1 MASHLRA
8 LVVLMTMGSVFAV
21 AWHLEMWLIPVAM
34 VATATTLVVGEQ
46 LGERVLAQ
54 RAATLALYVPEGEA
68 EASELEQAIAADLAA
83 NAVSDPEVLDHT
95 VTRAEQTIADPWLRA
110 LATERL
116 QLARDLAG
124 GGDLPSPPG
133 ALNVLVRRE
142 VRLMALVTAFGLA
155 LAAAA
160 TRNQPLLVVF
170 TLSVAA
176 VGMGHGEARRRQRLL
191 VVLCEE
197 ASAPPPQG
205 LVLIPEFSV
214 VAALASLTSSRRR
227 VLARAISLVSAGRGH
242 EREVALQRLALAT
255 RRVPARPRPTL
266 THDVLAWAAVTT
278 AATIGIKVL

>member
-1 MASHLRA
+1 MASHLRP
-8 LVVLMTMGSVFAV
+8 LVVLMILASVFAV
-21 AWHLEMWLIPVAM
+21 AWHLEVWVIPVAM
-34 VATATTLVVGEQ
+34 AATATALVVGEQ

-83 NAVSDPEVLDHT
+83 NAVSDPEVLHHT

-116 QLARDLAG
+116 QLARELAG

-133 ALNVLVRRE
+133 ALNVLARRD
-142 VRLMALVTAFGLA
+142 VQVMALVATFGLA

-160 TRNQPLLVVF
+160 TRNHPLLVVF

-176 VGMGHGEARRRQRLL
+176 VGMGHGEAQRRQRLL

-205 LVLIPEFSV
+205 PVLIPEFSV

-227 VLARAISLVSAGRGH
+227 ILARAISLVSARRGH
-242 EREVALQRLALAT
+242 EREVALQRLVLAT
-255 RRVPARPRPTL
+255 RGVPVRPRPTL
-266 THDVLAWAAVTT
+266 THDVFAWAAVAT
-278 AATIGIKVL
+278 AATVAVTVL

>member
-1 MASHLRA
+1 MASRLRP
-8 LVVLMTMGSVFAV
+8 LVVLMTLGSVFAI
-21 AWHLEMWLIPVAM
+21 AWHLEVWVIPIAM
-34 VATATTLVVGEQ
+34 AATATALVVGEQ

-68 EASELEQAIAADLAA
+68 EASEVEQAIAADLAA
-83 NAVSDPEVLDHT
+83 TAVSDPEVLDHT
-95 VTRAEQTIADPWLRA
+95 VTRAEQSITDPWLRA

-133 ALNVLVRRE
+133 ALSVLAWRE
-142 VRLMALVTAFGLA
+142 VRLMALVVTFGLA

-160 TRNQPLLVVF
+160 TRNHPLLVVF
-170 TLSVAA
+170 TLNVTA

-197 ASAPPPQG
+197 ASAPPPQCP
-205 LVLIPEFSV
+205 VLIPEVSV

-227 VLARAISLVSAGRGH
+227 VLARAISLVSAGRWH
-242 EREVALQRLALAT
+242 EREVALQRLVLAT
-255 RRVPARPRPTL
+255 RGVPVRPRPTL
-266 THDVLAWAAVTT
+266 THDVFAWAAVAT
-278 AATIGIKVL
+278 AATVGVMVL

>member
-1 MASHLRA
+1 MPSRLRP
-8 LVVLMTMGSVFAV
+8 LVLLMTLASVFAV
-21 AWHLEMWLIPVAM
+21 AWHLELWLIPVAM
-34 VATATTLVVGEQ
+34 AATATALVVTEQ

-68 EASELEQAIAADLAA
+68 EASELELAIAADLAA
-83 NAVSDPEVLDHT
+83 TAVSDPEVLGRT
-95 VTRAEQTIADPWLRA
+95 VTRAEQSIADPWLRA

-124 GGDLPSPPG
+124 GGDLPSPPV
-133 ALNVLVRRE
+133 ALNVLARRD
-142 VRLMALVTAFGLA
+142 VQLVAVVATFGLA

-160 TRNQPLLVVF
+160 TRNHPLLVVF

-176 VGMGHGEARRRQRLL
+176 VGMGHGEAQRRQRLF

-205 LVLIPEFSV
+205 PVLIPEFSV

-227 VLARAISLVSAGRGH
+227 VLARAISLVSPRRGH

-255 RRVPARPRPTL
+255 KGVPVRPRPTL
-266 THDVLAWAAVTT
+266 THDVFAWAAVAT
-278 AATIGIKVL
+278 AATIGVTVL